1 MFIDNKYTKWY
12 YSIIS
17 NARLRN
23 SNKNTEKHHIIPR
36 SLGGSNQLD
45 NLVQL
50 TQREHFIC
58 HQLLIKM
65 LSGEPRYKMSHAA
78 WRLAHQKGQKI
89 SSRQYRN
96 LKLLRSAEMTGRK
109 NPGVSAALTG
119 RKVPAGVI
127 AKRVAT
133 VTGSKR
139 PTTSAALKG
148 KLNPKVSQAL
158 TGRKQ
163 TTESIE
169 KRAKALQGKPSGA
182 LGRKQSNEEK
192 EMRSQIMKGKPGR
205 VGIPWSE
212 SRRAAYEK
220 SKNKD
225 NT

>member
-1 MFIDNKYTKWY
+1 
-12 YSIIS
+12 
-17 NARLRN
+17 
-23 SNKNTEKHHIIPR
+23 
-36 SLGGSNQLD
+36 
-45 NLVQL
+45 
-50 TQREHFIC
+50 
-58 HQLLIKM
+58 
-65 LSGEPRYKMSHAA
+65 MSHAA

-89 SSRQYRN
+89 SSRQYQR

-119 RKVPAGVI
+119 RKVLADVI

-139 PTTSAALKG
+139 PATSAALKG
-148 KLNPKVSQAL
+148 KPNPKVAQAL

-220 SKNKD
+220 SKNKG